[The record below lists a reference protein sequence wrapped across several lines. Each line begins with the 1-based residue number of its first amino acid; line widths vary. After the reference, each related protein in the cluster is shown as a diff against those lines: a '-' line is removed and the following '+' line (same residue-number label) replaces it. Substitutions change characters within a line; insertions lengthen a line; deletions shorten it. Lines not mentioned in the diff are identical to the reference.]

1 VLSNTALSAAQVI
14 AFPDATYDNNY
25 IVPCFLAGTRILTR
39 RGEVAVEDLAVG
51 DEAMTLV
58 GGRFARITWIG
69 KRVLDTAL
77 ARTPADVW
85 PLRVRAGAFGEGMPA
100 RDLYLSPDH
109 SVHVNGTLIPVRYL
123 ENGITV
129 ARAPMRHVAYYHV
142 ELERHDVLVAEGM
155 AAESYLDTGNR
166 GDFEGTE
173 RDPAHAVADEAAAR
187 RIWAER
193 ACAPLHVRG
202 PVVAEVRRMLD
213 ARIVEMGLHRPLDPE
228 LRLLV
233 GEEMIAP
240 RPFGDAWQFDLP
252 ARAGGVRLVSL
263 AHVPAVTA
271 HRSDDRRCL
280 GVPVV
285 RMLIDGRQAAVDA
298 PFLRGG
304 WHAAED
310 GMRWTNGMAALPP
323 LRTLTVLLAPITPR
337 GVATNRD
344 QSASAA

>member
-1 VLSNTALSAAQVI
+1 VVDFVDIEYAAGFWGIASVDGTNATVVVVGPDAVIVSGTVNAPGDVVLFNGSPITATSLDDTGAIVFDAGDGAFIVLSNTALSAAQVI

-252 ARAGGVRLVSL
+252 ARAGGVRLV
-263 AHVPAVTA
+263 
-271 HRSDDRRCL
+271 
-280 GVPVV
+280 
-285 RMLIDGRQAAVDA
+285 
-298 PFLRGG
+298 
-304 WHAAED
+304 
-310 GMRWTNGMAALPP
+310 
-323 LRTLTVLLAPITPR
+323 
-337 GVATNRD
+337 
-344 QSASAA
+344 